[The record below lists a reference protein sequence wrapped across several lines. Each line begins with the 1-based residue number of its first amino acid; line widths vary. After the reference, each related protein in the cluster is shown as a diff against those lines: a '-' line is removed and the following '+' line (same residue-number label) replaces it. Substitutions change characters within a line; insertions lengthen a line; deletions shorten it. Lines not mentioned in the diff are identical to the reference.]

1 MATRTIVPWWAPA
14 TFGTLPN
21 VNQPRASARS
31 VTLTA
36 ILGGAVL
43 AGCSG
48 TPTVR
53 SVTLDLEQI
62 DGSGVTGEVVITEV
76 DATTTLITV
85 DADPAGHPDMPAHIH
100 PGSCAELVPQPRVA
114 LENIVDGRSST
125 RVPASFEE
133 LTAPGQA
140 INLHES
146 NAALD
151 VYTACVDL

>member
-1 MATRTIVPWWAPA
+1 VD
-14 TFGTLPN
+14 
-21 VNQPRASARS
+21 QPRASARPFAFAA
-31 VTLTA
+31 TLVA
-36 ILGGAVL
+36 GAL
-43 AGCSG
+43 LMACSPAPAG
-48 TPTVR
+48 R
-53 SVTLDLEQI
+53 SVTLQLDQI
-62 DGSGVTGEVVITEV
+62 DGSGVTGTVVITEV

-85 DADPAGHPDMPAHIH
+85 DADPAGHPDMPAHVH
-100 PGSCAELVPQPRVA
+100 PGSCAELIPQPRFA
-114 LENIVDGRSST
+114 LENVVDGHSST